1 LAAPLLKFD
10 LLLNLHQQCTCDQ
23 LEKVFQN
30 IAKKSDR
37 LIHIGSTQTNESL
50 NQIISTKVPKA
61 KHFGGSESLTF
72 RVAAGV
78 HCVYIHQVSGDIHT
92 KIYCVAHGFRM
103 REEQL
108 PVDFFATYR
117 DHPCFVQLYRKHI

>member
-1 LAAPLLKFD
+1 V
-10 LLLNLHQQCTCDQ
+10 
-23 LEKVFQN
+23 KVQSLSNFCWAFQN

-37 LIHIGSTQTNESL
+37 LIHIGSSQANESL

-61 KHFGGSESLTF
+61 KHFGGSESLNF

-78 HCVYIHQVSGDIHT
+78 AQKNVGRKYIT
-92 KIYCVAHGFRM
+92 KIHCIAHGFRM

-108 PVDFFATYR
+108 PVDFFATYL
-117 DHPCFVQLYRKHI
+117 DHPCFVQLHKETHFTK